1 MNSKKENI
9 KKWVSFIILTLAAGS
24 IYKLCFLKDAFYV
37 PMQQYLGLTHTQIGN
52 ALSLSSTITT
62 IGFVVAI
69 WLSDKISKRILI
81 SAGLIG
87 TGLLG
92 LWLATFPGYNT
103 ILIIWALFALTNDML
118 FWPVLL
124 KCIKSLGGKEEQGR
138 LFGYFE
144 ASRGIVDTLVAFG
157 AVGIFW
163 LFGSSEI
170 GFRNAILF
178 YAITSIVV
186 GILALIFIEGDEKDF
201 KENGKE
207 SKKAKVSPIQ
217 AFKTKEIWL
226 AAFNTFFVYTIYCGL
241 TYFIPFLKDIYGLPV
256 ALVSIYG
263 IINQYGLKMVGG
275 PVGGYL
281 SDKKFHSPTKYIR
294 FGYILCIAIL
304 AIMVIAPHKSMNVYV
319 GMGMTLVF
327 GAVLFSMRAVFFAPM
342 GEIDIPDGISGAA
355 MSMGSF
361 IGYAPG
367 MFCFTLYGSVLDNH
381 PGLSGYRI
389 VFMMMI
395 GFAILG
401 FIVSTLLVNAIKKNK
416 TKQLNA
422 EVN

>member
-1 MNSKKENI
+1 MNNKKENI
-9 KKWVSFIILTLAAGS
+9 KKWISFIILTLGAGT

-87 TGLLG
+87 AGVLG
-92 LWLATFPGYNT
+92 LWLATFPGYNQ
-103 ILIIWALFALTNDML
+103 ILLIWALFALTNDML

-124 KCIKSLGGKEEQGR
+124 KSIKSLGGKDGQGR
-138 LFGYFE
+138 IFGYFE
-144 ASRGIVDTLVAFG
+144 ASRGIVDTVVAF
-157 AVGIFW
+157 AALGIFAY
-163 LFGSSEI
+163 FGSGEI

-178 YAITSIVV
+178 YAITSIVI
-186 GILALIFIEGDEKDF
+186 GIAAFFVLEDDKDSSNNNKEEG
-201 KENGKE
+201 
-207 SKKAKVSPIQ
+207 KKAKVSPIQ

-226 AAFNTFFVYTIYCGL
+226 AAFNTFFVYAIYCGI
-241 TYFIPFLKDIYGLPV
+241 TYFIPFLKDIYALPV
-256 ALVSIYG
+256 ALVGAYG
-263 IINQYGLKMVGG
+263 IINQYGLKMIGG

-281 SDKKFHSPTKYIR
+281 ADKKFHSPTKYIR
-294 FGYILCIAIL
+294 FGYILCIVL
-304 AIMVIAPHKSMNVYV
+304 LVVMVIAPHKSMNVYV
-319 GMGMTLVF
+319 GMGMTLIF

-342 GEIDIPDGISGAA
+342 GEINISDDISGAA
-355 MSMGSF
+355 MSIGSF

-367 MFCFTLYGSVLDNH
+367 MFCFSLYGSVLDNN
-381 PGLSGYRI
+381 PGLSGYKM

-395 GFAILG
+395 GFAVVG
-401 FIVSTLLVNAIKKNK
+401 FIVSTLLVNAIKKGK
-416 TKQLNA
+416 IEQLNS